1 MPITQQALDVHQAMS
16 SRHWCAT
23 EEYRTKCKNKLEE
36 VTEKKYRKKI
46 WKCVVKSIAGK
57 SATKVGRKFRIVVN
71 TIAGKSYEI
80 TKLEPFDQVGY
91 LKDILRN
98 TIIPT
103 PSLRRMSMIFKNNML
118 DDKKMLWE
126 YNIGD
131 GSELDLVMLSPPP
144 RKGFILD
151 RSRSRSPFR
160 FIEGSPGRVHML
172 ELCREV

>member
-23 EEYRTKCKNKLEE
+23 EEYRTCSENKH
-36 VTEKKYRKKI
+36 RKKVCGCVG
-46 WKCVVKSIAGK
+46 KCS
-57 SATKVGRKFRIVVN
+57 SEFRIVVN

-91 LKDILRN
+91 LKHILRN
-98 TIIPT
+98 RIIPT

-160 FIEGSPGRVHML
+160 FREESPGRVHML
-172 ELCREV
+172 EICREV

>member
-1 MPITQQALDVHQAMS
+1 MS
-16 SRHWCAT
+16 SQHWCAF
-23 EEYRTKCKNKLEE
+23 EEYRTKCKNQLEKL
-36 VTEKKYRKKI
+36 VEKKHDKKV
-46 WKCVVKSIAGK
+46 WKWMVKAIAEK
-57 SATKVGRKFRIVVN
+57 KATMVGRAFRIVVN

-80 TKLEPFDQVGY
+80 TKLEPFDRVGY

-98 TIIPT
+98 KIIPK

-118 DDKKMLWE
+118 DDTKMLWE
-126 YNIGD
+126 YDIGE

-160 FIEGSPGRVHML
+160 AHI
-172 ELCREV
+172 CREV

>member
-1 MPITQQALDVHQAMS
+1 MS

-23 EEYRTKCKNKLEE
+23 EEYITKCKNKLEE
-36 VTEKKYRKKI
+36 VAEKV
-46 WKCVVKSIAGK
+46 VVKTIAGK
-57 SATKVGRKFRIVVN
+57 SWYPKEGESREFRIVVK

-80 TKLEPFDQVGY
+80 TKLEPFYQVGY

-98 TIIPT
+98 RIIPT

-118 DDKKMLWE
+118 DDTKMLWE
-126 YNIGD
+126 YELGE
-131 GSELDLVMLSPPP
+131 GSELDLVMLSTPP

-160 FIEGSPGRVHML
+160 FREGSPGRVHML
-172 ELCREV
+172 EICREV

>member
-23 EEYRTKCKNKLEE
+23 EECRILFGRSCEITGCKNKLEE
-36 VTEKKYRKKI
+36 VVEKS
-46 WKCVVKSIAGK
+46 VVK
-57 SATKVGRKFRIVVN
+57 

-80 TKLEPFDQVGY
+80 TKLEPFYQVGY

>member
-23 EEYRTKCKNKLEE
+23 EEYRTCSENKH
-36 VTEKKYRKKI
+36 RKKVCGCVG
-46 WKCVVKSIAGK
+46 KCS
-57 SATKVGRKFRIVVN
+57 SEFRIVVN

-91 LKDILRN
+91 LKHILRN
-98 TIIPT
+98 RIIPT

-144 RKGFILD
+144 RKGFILA

-160 FIEGSPGRVHML
+160 FREGSPGRVCML
-172 ELCREV
+172 EMCREV